1 MTKKHK
7 KQSFQGHKTP
17 YFGLLFV
24 RLPRAFRVK
33 KDTPRGEKAQNFTAA
48 GEFLSLENELWYS
61 SLWPINKYN
70 S

>member
-1 MTKKHK
+1 MGFSRQKRTHREAKK
-7 KQSFQGHKTP
+7 T
-17 YFGLLFV
+17 
-24 RLPRAFRVK
+24 
-33 KDTPRGEKAQNFTAA
+33 QNFTAV